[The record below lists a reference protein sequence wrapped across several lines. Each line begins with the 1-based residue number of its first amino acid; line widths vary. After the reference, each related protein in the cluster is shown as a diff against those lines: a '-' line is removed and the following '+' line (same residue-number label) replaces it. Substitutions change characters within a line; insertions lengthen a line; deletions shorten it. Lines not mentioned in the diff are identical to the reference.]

1 MLHFAVNYD
10 ELVKDFKKRVVIEGT
25 PILVTILADKVYAI
39 QDKCTHMGASL
50 SKGTLNDH
58 EVQCRLHG
66 AVFDLNTGEVQT
78 KPHISFIKMPAKKAK
93 VFQTVIQD
101 EKVYID
107 IK

>member
-10 ELVKDFKKRVVIEGT
+10 ELKNDFKKRVVIDGI
-25 PILVTILADKVYAI
+25 PILITILADKVYAI

-50 SKGTLNDH
+50 SKGTIKNH

-78 KPHISFIKMPAKKAK
+78 KPHISLIKMPAKKAK
-93 VFQTVIQD
+93 VFPTVVQ
-101 EKVYID
+101 EGKVFID
-107 IK
+107 L